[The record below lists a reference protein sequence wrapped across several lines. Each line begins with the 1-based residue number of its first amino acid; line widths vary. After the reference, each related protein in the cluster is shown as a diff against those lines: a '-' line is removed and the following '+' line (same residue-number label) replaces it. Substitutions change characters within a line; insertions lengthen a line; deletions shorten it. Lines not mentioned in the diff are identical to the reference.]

1 MAKMNWTKMSASEL
15 AKATREFD
23 KGSGPPARPAPPRE
37 MAKHKRAQRRGRGR
51 PKLGTGAIR
60 VLFTVNPKL
69 LKHLDRYAQ
78 EHDINR
84 STLISMCIEAY
95 IEPASGR
102 RAGAA

>member
-1 MAKMNWTKMSASEL
+1 MAKSNWTKMSAGEL
-15 AKATREFD
+15 ARATREFD
-23 KGSGPPARPAPPRE
+23 EGSGPPARPEPPEE
-37 MAKHKRAQRRGRGR
+37 MATHKRAQRRGRGR

-69 LKHLDRYAQ
+69 LKHLDKYAQ

-95 IEPASGR
+95 IDPASRR